1 MEKSNKSLIIRLRTL
16 TITALVIFL
25 LTMYLL
31 VKAFFKDEI
40 SWIDF
45 IVLTT
50 ITIIMHL
57 AYYPDGELNGQQD
70 SRYISNKVS
79 YNDKAELINAKR
91 QIFNLTE
98 YCKVDFNLR
107 KQNYIE
113 THCGYLELTPE
124 LLNYIRKRYS
134 LKEIKTSEFIYLN
147 EEQTERYFLSRYKR
161 KVLKQLLFEKLPIG
175 YNYPETILSAKETN
189 SSKAI
194 TDESKKFKYV
204 SYASRI
210 ATALLVGLVMAYI
223 GFTAKDGFGWADAC
237 KLAFYLTSMVAT
249 AVFSY
254 SSGEKSMKILKAD
267 FYIALSNFIEKF
279 FVWLLEKKHINI
291 ENYVYEY
298 KEQEQP
304 LIEHKDTN
312 LIENE
317 KIESE

>member
-1 MEKSNKSLIIRLRTL
+1 MEKSNKGLILRLRTM
-16 TITALVIFL
+16 TITVLVVFL

-31 VKAFFKDEI
+31 VKAYFKDEI

-50 ITIIMHL
+50 ITITMHL

-70 SRYISNKVS
+70 PRYFNNKKA
-79 YNDKAELINAKR
+79 YNEKAELINTKR

-98 YCKVDFNLR
+98 YCKVDFDLR
-107 KQNYIE
+107 KQSYIE

-161 KVLKQLLFEKLPIG
+161 KVLIQLLFKKLPIG
-175 YNYPETILSAKETN
+175 YNYAETILSAKETN

-194 TDESKKFKYV
+194 SDDSKKFKYV
-204 SYASRI
+204 SYISRI
-210 ATALLVGLVMAYI
+210 ATALMIGLVMAYI

-254 SSGEKSMKILKAD
+254 SSGEKSMKVLKAD

-291 ENYVYEY
+291 ETYIYEY

-304 LIEHKDTN
+304 LIEYKDTN